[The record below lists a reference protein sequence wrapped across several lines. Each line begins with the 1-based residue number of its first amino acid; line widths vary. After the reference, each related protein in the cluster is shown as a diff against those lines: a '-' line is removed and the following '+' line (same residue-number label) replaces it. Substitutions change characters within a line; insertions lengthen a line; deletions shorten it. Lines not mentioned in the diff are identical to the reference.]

1 MTMGN
6 DDSPRGTG
14 PQRVSNRQRRRAE
27 HSRARQRARRLQTG
41 IVAAVIAVVV
51 GVVLLAAYGGGN
63 HAVPASAST
72 STTGWDLPPLSG
84 GGNDIRLA
92 SFEGQP
98 TVVNF
103 FASWC
108 DQCRAELPGF
118 SSISKQLRG
127 KVHFVGVNS
136 LETGDGL
143 AMARQFG
150 IDWWPLA
157 RDIDGQQDSGLHDAL
172 GGQGMPMTAFY
183 DAKGNLLTAVLG
195 ALPEQALR
203 DELQKLYG
211 ITV

>member
-1 MTMGN
+1 MAS
-6 DDSPRGTG
+6 DKG
-14 PQRVSNRQRRRAE
+14 PAHISNRQRRRDE
-27 HSRARQRARRLQTG
+27 QNRARRRTRRLQAA
-41 IVAAVIAVVV
+41 IAAAVVALVV
-51 GVVLLAAYGGGN
+51 GVVVVATARGGGN
-63 HAVPASAST
+63 HSVPDSAST
-72 STTGWDLPPLSG
+72 SPTGWDLPRLSG
-84 GGNDIRLA
+84 SGPDVRLA
-92 SFEGQP
+92 DFRGEP

-118 SSISKQLRG
+118 SSISKELRG

-136 LETGDGL
+136 LETGDGMSL
-143 AMARQFG
+143 PREFHF
-150 IDWWPLA
+150 DWWPLA
-157 RDIDGQQDSGLHDAL
+157 RDVNGQQDSGLHDAL